1 MIPSPVRTVL
11 IVDDD
16 APTRQ
21 LLDTLMRRSSLT
33 SVVAEN
39 GRAAI
44 DLLESRNDVACI
56 ILDLM
61 MPKSDGTSVIRHVAQ
76 SEKRIPVIVC
86 TAMPPSTIPEFD
98 PTIVRA
104 IVRKPFDVEQ
114 MAATVT
120 ALIE

>member
-1 MIPSPVRTVL
+1 MTPLPGKTVL

-16 APTRQ
+16 LPTRQ
-21 LLDTLMRRSSLT
+21 LLDTLMRRSSLA
-33 SVVAEN
+33 SIVAEN

-61 MPKSDGTSVIRHVAQ
+61 MPKMDGTSVIDHVAR
-76 SEKRIPVIVC
+76 SNKRIPIIVC
-86 TAMPPSTIPEFD
+86 TAMPPSTLPHLD
-98 PTIVRA
+98 PDIVRA
-104 IVRKPFDVEQ
+104 VVRKPFDVEE

-120 ALIE
+120 ALLE